1 MFTFY
6 FINYIIFLVMIM
18 ISNGIDIVEVK
29 RIEKLIKNEKFLKR
43 IYSCSE
49 IEYLKSRK
57 FKATTAAGIFSAKEA
72 VSKCIGTGIAGF
84 NWDEII
90 ISSDT
95 LGKPHVQ
102 LVGKALA
109 VAKEKGISDIE
120 ISITHSDEYAA
131 ASAIGNKSVA
141 NGLNIP
147 DPPVRL
153 SKRRKE
159 THKGDYGRVGIIGG
173 KKGMS
178 GAVYMAGQSALKS
191 GSGLV
196 YVLAPE
202 VIQDILAVKFNEV
215 IIESLQHSKYF
226 LHCDDFIN
234 IEKIVS
240 AFDSLCLGPGIGTD
254 ESTAK
259 LVGEI
264 ISKIKMP
271 VVLDAD
277 GLNCISN
284 NLEILA
290 GASSNVIV
298 TPHPGEM
305 ARLTGYGIEYINEN
319 RIAVAGEFS
328 LKYGVVTILKGHNTV
343 VADESEV
350 YVNETGNPGMATAGS
365 GDVLTG
371 IIGSLL
377 GQGYNSMAAAKLGV
391 YLHGLAG
398 DMARDKYGEYGLS
411 AVNIIEFIPGAL
423 TAVLE
428 TSND

>member
-6 FINYIIFLVMIM
+6 FINYIILLVMIM

-43 IYSCSE
+43 IYSTSE

-84 NWDEII
+84 NWDEIV
-90 ISSDT
+90 ISSDS
-95 LGKPHVQ
+95 LGKPQVE

-109 VAKEKGISDIE
+109 IAEERGILNIE
-120 ISITHSDEYAA
+120 ISITHSDEYAV
-131 ASAIGNKSVA
+131 ASAIGIKEEKNPVS
-141 NGLNIP
+141 IP
-147 DPPVRL
+147 EPPVKL
-153 SKRRKE
+153 KRRKE
-159 THKGDYGRVGIIGG
+159 DTHKGDYGRTGVIGG

-196 YVLAPE
+196 YVIVPE
-202 VIQDILAVKFNEV
+202 ALQNVLAVKFNEI
-215 IIESLQHSKYF
+215 IIENLEYSNDFLQY
-226 LHCDDFIN
+226 DDLEN
-234 IEKIVS
+234 IEKRVS
-240 AFDSLCLGPGIGTD
+240 DYDSLCIGPGIGTN
-254 ESTAK
+254 ESTVK

-264 ISKIKMP
+264 IEKFELPI
-271 VVLDAD
+271 VLDAD
-277 GLNCISN
+277 GLNCISG
-284 NLEILA
+284 NLKLLEGESRKLIL
-290 GASSNVIV
+290 
-298 TPHPGEM
+298 TPHPAEM
-305 ARLTGYGIEYINEN
+305 AGLTEYSTKYINEN
-319 RIAVAGEFS
+319 RIDVAREFS
-328 LKYGVVTILKGHNTV
+328 LKYGVVTVLKGHNTV
-343 VADESEV
+343 VSNGTEV

-377 GQGYNSMAAAKLGV
+377 GQGFDLMESAKLGV

-398 DMARDKYGEYGLS
+398 DLASERYGEYGLS
-411 AVNIIEFIPGAL
+411 AVNIIEFIPEAFKV
-423 TAVLE
+423 AE
-428 TSND
+428 EK